1 MEKRLNM
8 KVAQL
13 KANNAMLKLEA
24 SIQAS
29 DLSKTHIN
37 LIKMHA
43 SQINGCAYCLDM
55 HSKESMNSG
64 ETLQR
69 LSVLSTW
76 KETGNYLLKKKK

>member
-1 MEKRLNM
+1 
-8 KVAQL
+8 
-13 KANNAMLKLEA
+13 
-24 SIQAS
+24 
-29 DLSKTHIN
+29 
-37 LIKMHA
+37 MHA

-76 KETGNYLLKKKK
+76 KETGKLFTEDEKVIITIDIQTRCF